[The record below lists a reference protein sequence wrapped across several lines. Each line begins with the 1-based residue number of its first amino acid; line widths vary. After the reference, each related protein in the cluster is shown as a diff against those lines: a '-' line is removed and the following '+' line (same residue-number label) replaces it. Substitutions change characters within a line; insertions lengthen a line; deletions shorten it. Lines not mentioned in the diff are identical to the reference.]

1 MSRKQIYEKIFKS
14 DIFNNDPSLTTQ
26 VPKVHIRESQ
36 PSLTNTK
43 NNIFNT
49 EKKVP
54 NKEAKAK
61 IFINRKLV
69 YSKIYGSDI
78 FNQTIPVDKKNNES
92 IKKKRNANNYSSCF
106 DNMKNNS
113 EYKKNLESY
122 TKEKRAEKKCY
133 KPDKYLKNETPAER
147 YYKEMFD
154 NNNSLIF
161 PEKYFDNERL
171 CKELYSEKK
180 KHLKNDINKVNDEI
194 SDNKINPKKEKL
206 IYIRKKNNWTQKNS
220 GGYQYFYIKKNPV
233 NNSKINKQI
242 NLQSNLFQ
250 DNINNKDEKSMIL
263 SYEKIKSRLEE
274 EKNKELL
281 NNTFHISHQN
291 KKLDLADNDR
301 TLFGAIHSKWEKSN
315 IDWFNPQTELM
326 FGNQVSKDLNKSFG
340 TNGPTPLERK
350 LNQLADTKNMD
361 TITEVVKESNNKIEK
376 PISQNEINGVGLEKV
391 EKILEKIPELK
402 QEKKFKIKMNTTT
415 SLFNTDK
422 DLEQKVKTMSNFY
435 TNPIQTKKKN
445 KEVTAK
451 IGVNK
456 DNKNNVNKEKTG
468 HDFSEY
474 VLNYDT
480 KGQFE
485 KFGENEIQKLFAK
498 YGVHIYDVHKNMF
511 NKKGYNTIQFK
522 VRDNKDSEDNL
533 NKKINEIEQNLA
545 KNYKVKITKE
555 KTKDVKINNKNFM
568 TNPGSKVGVF
578 NENIDKNKDVKF
590 KKINDAIKDKKR
602 FSREFVQVNHA
613 YKKSNLIKK

>member
-1 MSRKQIYEKIFKS
+1 MSRKQIYEKLFKS
-14 DIFNNDPSLTTQ
+14 DIFNNEPSLTNQ
-26 VPKVHIRESQ
+26 VSNIHIRESQ
-36 PSLTNTK
+36 ASLTKTK

-78 FNQTIPVDKKNNES
+78 FNQTNPIDNKINES

-106 DNMKNNS
+106 DNMKNIS
-113 EYKKNLESY
+113 EYKTNLESY
-122 TKEKRAEKKCY
+122 TKEKRVEKKCY

-147 YYKEMFD
+147 YYKEMYE
-154 NNNSLIF
+154 NNNSLIY
-161 PEKYFDNERL
+161 PEKYFSNERYG
-171 CKELYSEKK
+171 KEKYAEKK
-180 KHLKNDINKVNDEI
+180 KNLKNDINKVNDEI
-194 SDNKINPKKEKL
+194 SENKINQKTERK

-250 DNINNKDEKSMIL
+250 DDNTNKEEKTKIL

-291 KKLDLADNDR
+291 NKIDLTGNDR
-301 TLFGAIHSKWEKSN
+301 TLYGSIHSKWEKSN

-326 FGNQVSKDLNKSFG
+326 FGNQISKDLNNSFG
-340 TNGPTPLERK
+340 PNGPTAFERK
-350 LNQLADTKNMD
+350 LNQLADTKNID
-361 TITEVVKESNNKIEK
+361 TITERKKESNNKIEK
-376 PISQNEINGVGLEKV
+376 PISQKEINGEGFDKV
-391 EKILEKIPELK
+391 EKILENIPDLK
-402 QEKKFKIKMNTTT
+402 QDKKLKIKMNATT

-435 TNPIQTKKKN
+435 TNPIQTKNKN
-445 KEVTAK
+445 KEVTGKVGAK
-451 IGVNK
+451 KENK
-456 DNKNNVNKEKTG
+456 FNLNKEKTG

-480 KGQFE
+480 KGHFE
-485 KFGENEIQKLFAK
+485 KFGESEIQKIFAK

-522 VRDNKDSEDNL
+522 VRDNKDSEAIL
-533 NKKINEIEQNLA
+533 NKKINEVEQNLS
-545 KNYKVKITKE
+545 KNYKVKIVKE
-555 KTKDVKINNKNFM
+555 KKKDIKINNKNFVI
-568 TNPGSKVGVF
+568 NPGSKIGIF
-578 NENIDKNKDVKF
+578 NENIQKNNEVKY
-590 KKINDAIKDKKR
+590 KKINDKTKDKTK
-602 FSREFVQVNHA
+602 FSREFAQVNHV
-613 YKKSNLIKK
+613 YKQNKID